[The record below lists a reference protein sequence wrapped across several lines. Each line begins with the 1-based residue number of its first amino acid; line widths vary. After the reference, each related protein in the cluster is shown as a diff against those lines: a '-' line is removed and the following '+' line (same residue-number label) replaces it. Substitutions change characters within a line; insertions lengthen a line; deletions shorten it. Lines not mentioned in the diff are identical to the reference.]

1 MTGPVTDTAAD
12 AAGSGVTAGDVA
24 RVGRTATVAQW
35 GVAVVVMAGSAAAA
49 GTGFG
54 YLGEH
59 WAIGVITGLG
69 VDLALASGLV
79 IGRRLRAVGVTTT
92 WGTVLLWLTGAMTL
106 CLNSGAAALTG
117 QWVLAVA
124 HAFLPVLL
132 VVLCEAGSE
141 AQLKLHQLA
150 HQTAT
155 AQQAHRDAHRD
166 AELRHR
172 AELEH
177 ATTAQ
182 GATAPAGLTATTT
195 APPQPARLPQQRDT
209 TATPR
214 RDTTATPRRRT
225 AAGTTS
231 REHRREWVRQQ
242 RAVGGHPSGADVD
255 HRFGPPRTGAA
266 VVAEVDV
273 ELRRAAV
280 HAVDGG
286 RA

>member
-1 MTGPVTDTAAD
+1 MTGTAAS
-12 AAGSGVTAGDVA
+12 AAPAPGAGVTARDVVRA
-24 RVGRTATVAQW
+24 GRTATVAQW

-59 WAIGVITGLG
+59 WAVGVVTGLG

-141 AQLKLHQLA
+141 AQLKLHHLARQAAAAERAQRDAEPHREAELA
-150 HQTAT
+150 HAAT
-155 AQQAHRDAHRD
+155 AQ
-166 AELRHR
+166 LR
-172 AELEH
+172 
-177 ATTAQ
+177 ATTE
-182 GATAPAGLTATTT
+182 TALAATTT
-195 APPQPARLPQQRDT
+195 APGRPDRLPQ
-209 TATPR
+209 R
-214 RDTTATPRRRT
+214 RDSNATAGRSKPGT
-225 AAGTTS
+225 AS
-231 REHRREWVRQQ
+231 REQRRGWVRQQ
-242 RAVGGHPSGADVD
+242 RAAGRQPTGADID
-255 HRFGPPRTGAA
+255 RRFGPPRTGAA
-266 VVAEVDV
+266 IVAEVDA
-273 ELRRAAV
+273 ERRRAAM

-286 RA
+286 RT